1 VTDIYDRAIT
11 NVEGLDLDRY
21 IIATYLIQAS
31 SEDDHLHRAVSAAME
46 QTVGRGSYL
55 AEDLADHVNEFGGKL
70 ISVFRIPDHLSKTSL
85 TDLTRVTTVARVAYP
100 AINTGMQIPMLLTM
114 VLGDLSFS
122 GMIKLIDLDL
132 PATFTNAFQGP
143 KYGFDGIRDRLA
155 DDRPLICSILKPCV
169 GLDAKAAAEIF
180 YQHAL
185 GGADVIKDD
194 ELMAY
199 TEAIPIEDRVA
210 ACSEMTKKVFEETG
224 HKVIYLASVTDR
236 PDRMQQK
243 AHRAIEAGAT
253 GLMLTPLT
261 TGIAALQMLAE
272 DPAIEVPLFAHP
284 ALLGATSWS
293 PDFGVSAHIYA
304 AKLFRLAGADI
315 NATQVPYGRFPHLR
329 ESYIRTLKQS
339 KAPMAAIKPVFT
351 QVGGGLG
358 ASKVAEVMKDVG
370 NDVMLVLGS
379 SVQRHPMGLTAGVKA
394 VRQAI
399 QAEMDGQTA
408 AEAASKYPELE
419 AALTIP

>member
-1 VTDIYDRAIT
+1 MYDHAIALT
-11 NVEGLDLDRY
+11 EGLESDRY
-21 IIATYLIQAS
+21 IVATYLIQAPV
-31 SEDDHLHRAVSAAME
+31 EEDHLHRAVSAAME
-46 QTVGRGSYL
+46 QTVGRASY
-55 AEDLADHVNEFGGKL
+55 ANKDISDHVKEYGGKL
-70 ISVFRIPDHLSKTSL
+70 VGLSRIPDHLSKASIL
-85 TDLTRVTTVARVAYP
+85 GESRVTTIARVAFP

-132 PATFTNAFQGP
+132 PSSFTSAFQGP
-143 KYGFDGIRDRLA
+143 KYGLEGIRDLLA
-155 DDRPLICSILKPCV
+155 ADRPLICSILKPCV
-169 GLDAKAAAEIF
+169 GLEAQDAAEIF

-199 TEAIPIEDRVA
+199 TRDIPIEDRVR

-224 HKVIYLASVTDR
+224 HRVIYLASVTDR
-236 PDRMQQK
+236 PDRMREK
-243 AHRAIEAGAT
+243 AHRAVEAGAT
-253 GLMLTPLT
+253 GLMVTPLT
-261 TGIAALQMLAE
+261 TGIGALQMLAE

-293 PDFGVSAHIYA
+293 PDFGISAHIYA

-339 KAPMAAIKPVFT
+339 KAPMAAIKPSFT

-358 ASKVAEVMKDVG
+358 APQVSDVIKDVG

-379 SVQRHPMGLTAGVKA
+379 SVQRHPMGLAAGVKA

-399 QAEMDGQTA
+399 RAELDGQTLQA
-408 AEAASKYPELE
+408 AAKKYPEFRATLK
-419 AALTIP
+419 TS